1 MVYNTVWLKI
11 LDFFW
16 EKFYYIIRGV
26 AQLVARHIWDVDV
39 ACSSHV
45 TPTTSRIAE
54 PFEGCNAVLLF
65 MDVTI
70 RYIPLSTVS
79 VGEKS

>member
-1 MVYNTVWLKI
+1 MVYNTVWLEI

-16 EKFYYIIRGV
+16 QNFYYTIRGV

-45 TPTTSRIAE
+45 TPTKLKAT
-54 PFEGCNAVLLF
+54 FLVQNAQR
-65 MDVTI
+65 M
-70 RYIPLSTVS
+70 
-79 VGEKS
+79 